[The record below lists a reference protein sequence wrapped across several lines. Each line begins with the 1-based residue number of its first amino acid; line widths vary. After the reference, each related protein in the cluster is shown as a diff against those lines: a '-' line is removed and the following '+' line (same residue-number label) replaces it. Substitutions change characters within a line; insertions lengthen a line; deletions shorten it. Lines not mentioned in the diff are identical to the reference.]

1 MDGGTT
7 MSDTSERASSPEDL
21 TRLFVDRANAGDAD
35 GLAGLYEPDAVMAYP
50 PGRQTVGRAAIREVF
65 VQMLARLDHF
75 EPEPPLPTVRNGD
88 LALTSTRAADGTG
101 GRVQVVRRQG
111 DGSWLRAIDRPELPE
126 DAR

>member
-1 MDGGTT
+1 
-7 MSDTSERASSPEDL
+7 
-21 TRLFVDRANAGDAD
+21 
-35 GLAGLYEPDAVMAYP
+35 
-50 PGRQTVGRAAIREVF
+50 
-65 VQMLARLDHF
+65 
-75 EPEPPLPTVRNGD
+75 VRNGD